1 MQLCLHETKNKN
13 HPCINHL
20 KMMDLIVQSNRSFDD
35 ALKNVILT
43 NFSSHCQPTFG
54 NQNEANG
61 ISIGFHHSL
70 VIIRKVKSKV
80 EKRQDWPGCQR
91 PICLSDRP
99 TRSQPSFAL
108 LALLPTHYP
117 STHPPAKASFS
128 TQVICH
134 TSIVKWKTWH
144 CLAIIYHDVA

>member
-54 NQNEANG
+54 NEANG
-61 ISIGFHHSL
+61 VFTIGFHHSL

-80 EKRQDWPGCQR
+80 EKRQDWPGCQQ

-108 LALLPTHYP
+108 LALLPNH
-117 STHPPAKASFS
+117 HPPPTPQLKRHSADN
-128 TQVICH
+128 H
-134 TSIVKWKTWH
+134 MED
-144 CLAIIYHDVA
+144 LALSCRP

>member
-13 HPCINHL
+13 HPCINHSHFH
-20 KMMDLIVQSNRSFDD
+20 KSFENDGSFVQSNRSFDD
-35 ALKNVILT
+35 AFKSVILT

-61 ISIGFHHSL
+61 VFTIGFHHSL
-70 VIIRKVKSKV
+70 VIIRMVKSKV

-108 LALLPTHYP
+108 LPHQ
-117 STHPPAKASFS
+117 PAIPH
-128 TQVICH
+128 ICH
-134 TSIVKWKTWH
+134 FWYATKF
-144 CLAIIYHDVA
+144 LGL